1 MQDSIARARD
11 RLRRVQGLRLLLAAC
26 LAIALAACQAGSAPA
41 DADVG
46 VDTGPT
52 TPAVTVASA
61 PSPATAPVAGPGD
74 AFAPTNGTAT
84 APTSPPADSAPVDEK
99 ARAAETGGTD
109 PVAAVPATPGRADA
123 LLDRCSSDADCE
135 VKDVGSCCGYRP
147 RCLHRDS
154 PTFAD
159 EVKARCKAEGRV
171 GHCGIAD
178 VAGCACQAGRCVDI
192 KSPDAMLVQ

>member
-11 RLRRVQGLRLLLAAC
+11 GLRRVHSMRPLLSAC
-26 LAIALAACQAGSAPA
+26 LTIALAACQAGSPPA

-46 VDTGPT
+46 AKTRPA
-52 TPAVTVASA
+52 TPAVPVASA
-61 PSPATAPVAGPGD
+61 PSPATAPVGGPGD
-74 AFAPTNGTAT
+74 ASAPSDA
-84 APTSPPADSAPVDEK
+84 SPPAGTAPRNEGL
-99 ARAAETGGTD
+99 RAAETGGTD
-109 PVAAVPATPGRADA
+109 PVAAAPATPGRAGA
-123 LLDRCSSDADCE
+123 LVDRCSSDADCE

-159 EVKARCKAEGRV
+159 EVRARCKAEGRV